1 MSDTTIKTNLKNTDF
16 SSTVEE
22 KSVWEI
28 IKSFFNLHGVSHHQI
43 DSYNEFI
50 HTGIESVVNDESDII
65 VFHSKEDKSVIHFGS
80 ISISEPGVVE
90 DDRNL
95 HNITPSDARKRDL
108 NYDSAILCDITHTE
122 YENGKVTENN
132 KFFRLCIGRIPMML
146 GSDKCTLKKMT
157 KDESIKANECEYDQ
171 LGYFI
176 IRGHERTLVAQV
188 RANHNQVI
196 ILEQK
201 EDNKDSH
208 TAEIRSMSEET
219 GHSVRIIANLGE
231 DSITLSI
238 PHIKEKIEV
247 GIILKALGFISDMDI
262 INLIRLDDS
271 IHSKLYTKII
281 LRDSFFIKTQNEALC
296 YIGQHS
302 TIIIPKDKRRNY
314 AEQVVETE
322 MFPHLGI
329 SSTSKEKAMFI
340 GHIIKKLI
348 DTKIGKRTQDDRDNY
363 ANKRIEN
370 TGMLCTELFRT
381 LFKRFISAIKFQIEK
396 KKSSCDILSIIS
408 KSTIITNGFKH
419 SFATGNWGVQR
430 NAYIRT
436 GVSQVLIRMN
446 NPSTLSHGRRVIIPI
461 GKEGK
466 NAKIRQIHP
475 SQFAGICPAET
486 PEGASAGIVLNLALL
501 SKISKKI
508 NTTLVKEILEKN
520 ANIIP
525 INNISIEK
533 INTLTYVF
541 LNGIIIGMT
550 DNPNILIDSIK
561 TLRRHRQIHYDIS
574 VSYDKVDEVVK
585 IFCDAGR
592 IIRPL
597 FTIGDDGLNINK
609 TNEKNWDTLVENNFI
624 EYLDNSEIEST
635 VIAMTPGQIKKDVH
649 KYCEIHPSM
658 MLGVMASMIPFSD
671 HSPSPRNCYQCSMG
685 KQAMGIPTL
694 SYKNRTDTISHVL
707 NYPQKPLVSTQQSRL
722 LNFDEMPAGVMA
734 VVAILSYDGFNQ
746 EDSVSMN
753 KGFIDRGG
761 FCVTSYKTISDV
773 EKKNE
778 TIELPPLSS
787 SGIPID
793 NTGFFKRNNNNY
805 NLLDDYGIVKKGVQV
820 KKGDV
825 IIGKVLTKTSK
836 SGEDKKTDCSIFIKQ
851 GEEGI
856 VDNVYVST
864 TPNGYKLVK
873 ISIRYQRI
881 PEVGD
886 KVASRAAQKGTIGAI
901 YRQEDMP
908 FNADGISPDIIIN
921 PHCIPS
927 RMTTNQLMECVLG
940 KVCSI
945 NGEYGDATP
954 WTSSSTGNAADNI
967 CEMLAAAGMKEQK
980 GYNRT
985 GWETLMN
992 GFTGEQIKARVFMG
1006 PTYYQRLKHMVSD
1019 KMHARSQGHVTT
1031 LTRQPLEGRSRD
1043 GGLRFG
1049 EMERDCST
1057 EGTLIS
1063 LSSGLSLKIENMSAC
1078 NYNVLGW
1085 SEKENGIVK
1094 AKQTHFMAKGKRPC
1108 IELTLEDGR
1117 KVSYTEDHKLLSTD
1131 NEWIKVKDLD
1141 IQNTKLKIGITCPG
1155 VDLEEEIKECN
1166 GWTLKVGK
1174 LLLTTD
1180 TTPNILKTMAFLR
1193 ILGYLITDG
1202 HITNTEKELSGTIF
1216 LGHKLDLESILIDL
1230 KLFVDIQQTNFKHQ
1244 NGYIIRIPNKF
1255 LKNIIKLPGL
1265 LFGNKV
1271 LQAGFLPDFI
1281 KHKDC
1286 PRPMVREF
1294 LGGIFGGDGHT
1305 CYLGLHRGKRDI
1317 LTSVSFSKT
1326 KGYKHLDDLK
1336 NIMEE
1341 IKKLLN
1347 KCGIHKITIQKI
1359 KEITDSKKKKLE
1371 LENKHYELLLHL
1383 DISELIPFSEK
1394 VGFRYCCHKS
1404 QRLEAAVSYRR
1415 LREEVARQHNWLVNR
1430 VDEITDFKK
1439 IKTENPSK
1447 IVQTKK
1453 AILQAVKE
1461 LKISEPI
1468 LHEYAIPSCH
1478 DISDHLIKGTVFGKF
1493 TSKNFPTAEEFLEKI
1508 GALDWF
1514 KNENGSDSSS
1524 KCYGVEQNTDS
1535 IPTMNLTVLSKI
1547 PIGEHNVYDIQVED
1561 IHSFLANGVVSHNC
1575 MIAHGASRFL
1585 KERLFDC
1592 SDSYQITV
1600 CDKCGMITSSQSE
1613 CISCMK
1619 DNVTTCNIP
1628 YAAKLLVQELLAM
1641 SIKVSINPHITTK

>member
-1 MSDTTIKTNLKNTDF
+1 MSTTNSDNSLD
-16 SSTVEE
+16 E
-22 KSVWEI
+22 KHTWNILNDCFKKQGFV
-28 IKSFFNLHGVSHHQI
+28 HMQI
-43 DSYNEFI
+43 DSFNYYINQGIQSVIDDEPN
-50 HTGIESVVNDESDII
+50 IESIDSEGHKSIIKFGEVSLSDPGII
-65 VFHSKEDKSVIHFGS
+65 E
-80 ISISEPGVVE
+80 E
-90 DDRNL
+90 DRNL
-95 HNITPSDARKRDL
+95 KLITPSEARNRDL
-108 NYDSAILCDITHTE
+108 YYDSSILCNINETV
-122 YENGKVTENN
+122 YKNGNIVEDNLFT
-132 KFFRLCIGRIPMML
+132 RVCIGRTPIML
-146 GSDKCTLKKMT
+146 RSDKCILNKMT
-157 KDESIKANECEYDQ
+157 NNERIKSGECEYDKG
-171 LGYFI
+171 GYFI
-176 IRGHERTLVAQV
+176 IRGHERVIIPQI
-188 RANHNQVI
+188 RANHNNVM
-196 ILEQK
+196 ILKQK
-201 EDNKDSH
+201 DGEKYSYI
-208 TAEIRSMSEET
+208 AEIRSMSEET
-219 GHSVRIIANLGE
+219 GHSVQLKIMISNDDRCLVC
-231 DSITLSI
+231 SL
-238 PHIKEKIEV
+238 PYIKEQISV
-247 GIILKALGFISDMDI
+247 GIVFKALGFTSSEDI
-262 INLIRLDDS
+262 INLIGFDDS
-271 IHSKLYTKII
+271 ECYAVFKRLIIRDAFHIETKE
-281 LRDSFFIKTQNEALC
+281 DALSH
-296 YIGQHS
+296 IGQHAMHILS
-302 TIIIPKDKRRNY
+302 KEKRRPY
-314 AEQVVETE
+314 ALQVVETE
-322 MFPHLGI
+322 LFPHLGV
-329 SSTSKEKAMFI
+329 SATVKEKAIFL
-340 GHIIKKLI
+340 GYIIRKLI
-348 DTKIGKRTQDDRDNY
+348 HTKIEIRLPDDRDNY

-370 TGMLCTELFRT
+370 TGMLCTELFRN
-381 LFKRFISAIKFQIEK
+381 LFKRLINTIKINMQKKVKFDLSFIYR
-396 KKSSCDILSIIS
+396 
-408 KSTIITNGFKH
+408 STVITQGLRH
-419 SFATGNWGVQR
+419 CFATGNWGVQK
-430 NAYIRT
+430 NAHIKL
-436 GVSQVLIRMN
+436 GVSQVLSRLTWGA
-446 NPSTLSHGRRVIIPI
+446 TLSHLRRVVTPI

-466 NAKIRQIHP
+466 NAKIRQIHA
-475 SQFAGICPAET
+475 SQFGIICPAET
-486 PEGASAGIVLNLALL
+486 PEGASAGIVSNFSLL
-501 SKISKKI
+501 DKISSKIPTVLIKD
-508 NTTLVKEILEKN
+508 ILEKN
-520 ANIIP
+520 ENIIL
-525 INNISIEK
+525 INDI
-533 INTLTYVF
+533 TLSKKNNLIYVF

-550 DNPNILIDSIK
+550 ENPVTMLNNIKNMRKCKIIPYDVSINFDSI
-561 TLRRHRQIHYDIS
+561 
-574 VSYDKVDEVVK
+574 DK
-585 IFCDAGR
+585 IINIYCDAGR
-592 IIRPL
+592 IIRPF
-597 FTIGDDGLNINK
+597 FTVGQTGLNIQK
-609 TNEKNWDTLVENNFI
+609 TDGEDWDILLRKNFI
-624 EYLDNSEIEST
+624 EYLDNSEIENNF
-635 VIAMTPGQIKKDVH
+635 IAMTPNHIKKYENIGNI
-649 KYCEIHPSM
+649 KQNYCEIHPSM
-658 MLGVMASMIPFSD
+658 ILGVMGNIIPFPD

-685 KQAMGIPTL
+685 KQAIGIYSLTYQL
-694 SYKNRTDTISHVL
+694 RKDTITYIL
-707 NYPQKPLVSTQQSRL
+707 NNPQKPLVSTNPSRAMGFSEL
-722 LNFDEMPAGVMA
+722 PAGV
-734 VVAILSYDGFNQ
+734 VAIVAVLSHGGFNQ
-746 EDSVSMN
+746 EDSVVLN

-761 FCVTSYKTISDV
+761 FSVTSYRTITDI
-773 EKKNE
+773 EKKGGMYTFE
-778 TIELPPLSS
+778 TIGIPPPSS
-787 SGIPID
+787 SGIKGDQP
-793 NTGFFKRNNNNY
+793 GFFRRKNCNY
-805 NLLDDYGIVKKGVQV
+805 SILDDRGVVKKGTNV
-820 KKGDV
+820 KKGDPV
-825 IIGKVLTKTSK
+825 IGKILTKTSK
-836 SGEDKKTDCSIFIKQ
+836 SGEEKKTDCSIIVKQ

-856 VDNVYVST
+856 VDSIYIST

-873 ISIRYQRI
+873 IVIRHERL
-881 PEVGD
+881 PEIGD

-940 KVCSI
+940 KVCCI

-954 WTSSSTGNAADNI
+954 WTSSSTGNATEKI
-967 CEMLAAAGMKEQK
+967 CEMLAAAGMKTKK
-980 GYNRT
+980 GYNRY
-985 GWETLMN
+985 GWEILTN
-992 GFTGEQIKARVFMG
+992 GFTGEQIKAKVFMG
-1006 PTYYQRLKHMVSD
+1006 PTYYQRLKHMVAD

-1049 EMERDCST
+1049 EMERDCAL
-1057 EGTLIS
+1057 EGTLIT
-1063 LSSGLSLKIENMSAC
+1063 LSTGLSLKIENMSSC

-1094 AKQTHFMAKGKRPC
+1094 SKQTHFMSKGKRPC

-1117 KVSYTEDHKLLSTD
+1117 KVSYTEDHKLLTID
-1131 NEWIKVKDLD
+1131 NEWVKAKDLD
-1141 IQNTKLKIGITCPG
+1141 IQNTKLKIGITYPG

-1174 LLLTTD
+1174 LLLITD
-1180 TTPNILKTMAFLR
+1180 TIPNILKTMAFLR

-1202 HITNTEKELSGTIF
+1202 HITKTEDKLTGSIF

-1230 KLFVDIQQTNFKHQ
+1230 KIFVDIQQTNFIHK
-1244 NGYIIRIPNKF
+1244 NMYYVNIPKIF

-1281 KHKDC
+1281 KDKDC

-1383 DISELIPFSEK
+1383 DITELIPFSEK

-1415 LREEVARQHNWLVNR
+1415 LREEVSRQHNWLVNR

-1439 IKTENPSK
+1439 IKTENPTK

-1514 KNENGSDSSS
+1514 KNKDESDLSS
-1524 KCYGVEQNTDS
+1524 KSYGIEKNTNS
-1535 IPTMNLTVLSKI
+1535 IPTMNLSVLSKI
-1547 PIGEHNVYDIQVED
+1547 PIGEHNVYDIQVDD

-1592 SDSYQITV
+1592 SDPYQIIV
-1600 CDKCGMITSSQSE
+1600 CDKCGMITSNQTE
-1613 CISCMK
+1613 CTVCKK

-1641 SIKVSINPHITTK
+1641 SIKVVIKTNTK